1 MAHTLHLIR
10 GRASVLTAEGR
21 CSANSLC
28 WRLHDSRGASA
39 NIASGL
45 PAPVAYL
52 SEDSASTSFL
62 SVVPWHTE
70 VRRRLGRDWLVKM
83 SGTMGSIAGFFV
95 LFFWVMHNPPSAHTV
110 MPLTVIDYWVAVSDQ
125 AMVLYSSLWLYIS
138 LAPALA
144 KDRGE
149 LLSCARD
156 AAIMATL
163 GLTVFW
169 FFPTTVPDFSVDW
182 TQYPALQMLKA
193 TDVGGNAFPSLHV
206 AFAALV
212 AVQLKRQ
219 LSSVNAPVWVH
230 VANMLWA
237 LGIIYSTLAT
247 RQHVLIDV
255 LGGLLLA
262 GVTSHVGKLLD
273 RLTDADA

>member
-1 MAHTLHLIR
+1 M
-10 GRASVLTAEGR
+10 
-21 CSANSLC
+21 
-28 WRLHDSRGASA
+28 
-39 NIASGL
+39 
-45 PAPVAYL
+45 AYL

-70 VRRRLGRDWLVKM
+70 FRRRLGTDWLVKM
-83 SGTMGSIAGFFV
+83 TGTTLSIAGFFV
-95 LFFWVMHNPPSAHTV
+95 VFFWVMHNPRAAHTV
-110 MPLTVIDYWVAVSDQ
+110 MPLTVIDRWVTVSDQ

-144 KDRGE
+144 KDRVE
-149 LLSCARD
+149 LVNCARD
-156 AAIMATL
+156 AALMASI
-163 GLTVFW
+163 GLAVFW
-169 FFPTTVPDFSVDW
+169 LFPTTVPDFAVDW

-193 TDVGGNAFPSLHV
+193 ADVGGNVFPSLHV

-219 LSSVNAPVWVH
+219 LSSLNAPAWVH
-230 VANMLWA
+230 VANVLWA

-247 RQHVLIDV
+247 RQHVLVDV

-262 GVTSHVGKLLD
+262 GITSRMGRRLD
-273 RLTDADA
+273 RLTYFKA

>member
-1 MAHTLHLIR
+1 
-10 GRASVLTAEGR
+10 
-21 CSANSLC
+21 
-28 WRLHDSRGASA
+28 
-39 NIASGL
+39 
-45 PAPVAYL
+45 
-52 SEDSASTSFL
+52 
-62 SVVPWHTE
+62 
-70 VRRRLGRDWLVKM
+70 VRRRLAEDWLVKM
-83 SGTMGSIAGFFV
+83 SGTMVSIAGFFV

-110 MPLTVIDYWVAVSDQ
+110 MPPTVIDHWVTVSDR
-125 AMVLYSSLWLYIS
+125 AMVLYGSLWFYIS

-144 KDRGE
+144 KDRVE
-149 LLSCARD
+149 LVACGRD

-163 GLTVFW
+163 GLAAFW
-169 FFPTTVPDFSVDW
+169 FFPTTIPDFSVDW
-182 TQYPALQMLKA
+182 AQYPALQMLKA
-193 TDVGGNAFPSLHV
+193 TDDGGNAFPSLHV

-219 LSSVNAPVWVH
+219 LSSVNAPAWVH

-262 GVTSHVGKLLD
+262 GITSRIGRLLD
-273 RLTDADA
+273 RLTYSEA